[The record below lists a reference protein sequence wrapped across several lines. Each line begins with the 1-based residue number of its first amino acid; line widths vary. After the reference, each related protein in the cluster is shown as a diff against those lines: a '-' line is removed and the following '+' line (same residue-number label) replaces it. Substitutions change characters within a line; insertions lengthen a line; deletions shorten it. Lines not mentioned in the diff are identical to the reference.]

1 MKKSEAGK
9 GDDRRPK
16 SPDVPQEEIDANW
29 DKLLGNYNNKDEE
42 E

>member
-1 MKKSEAGK
+1 MGESEAGK

-29 DKLLGNYNNKDEE
+29 EKLLSNSNNNKEE
-42 E
+42 